1 MTENLNGDV
10 NAVFR
15 SAHKKNRNGANL
27 KLRLAYGRRSNNILS
42 QQVNYVLDRHEKFYG
57 EVVVA
62 RLSPDELPDFFLRNE
77 CKQFWLSYG
86 LFDAGLPNEHSR
98 RRRKT

>member
-15 SAHKKNRNGANL
+15 SAHKKKNRNWANL

-62 RLSPDELPDFFLRNE
+62 RFSPDELPDFFYEMNANNFGR
-77 CKQFWLSYG
+77 
-86 LFDAGLPNEHSR
+86 AMA
-98 RRRKT
+98 